1 MRRIAVL
8 ARRLR
13 VALAV
18 LVAVLRCCTRAS
30 DNAQRC
36 KVRQIGVGAASPEV
50 GMGTRM
56 SGSVGRGVALVAVSS
71 LLAVSACASV
81 PISNRSPGA
90 QTPTLSPST
99 SAGSSCTAG
108 SVSYSLAS
116 HPLTVAYRLSRM
128 PSTVSIAVMDIN
140 NSEPPRYGTP
150 DGLPFKKGGDLPF
163 DIYTPWNMTLV
174 KQVAGDVPPKVYSD
188 GGSIGCDAL
197 NGTMSWSLKPGTRAI
212 VVSAPPLETP
222 VPTGWLNIMWTWEV
236 VGDRIL
242 IPQPPETIGDALDV
256 QPVTAISYNG
266 EKQDGSSISLTLLE
280 QYIQQ
285 KWQPRTGS

>member
-1 MRRIAVL
+1 
-8 ARRLR
+8 
-13 VALAV
+13 
-18 LVAVLRCCTRAS
+18 
-30 DNAQRC
+30 
-36 KVRQIGVGAASPEV
+36 
-50 GMGTRM
+50 MGTRM
-56 SGSVGRGVALVAVSS
+56 SGSVERAVALVAVSS

-81 PISNRSPGA
+81 PTSTQPGA
-90 QTPTLSPST
+90 QTPAPAT
-99 SAGSSCTAG
+99 SVNSSCTAG
-108 SVSYSLAS
+108 SVEYAFAS

-150 DGLPFKKGGDLPF
+150 DGLPFQKGDNLPF
-163 DIYTPWNMTLV
+163 DIYTPWNTTLV
-174 KQVAGDVPPKVYSD
+174 KQLTGDVPPKVYAD
-188 GGSIGCDAL
+188 GGSIGCDSL
-197 NGTMSWSLKPGTRAI
+197 GGTMSWSLKPGTRAV

-242 IPQPPETIGDALDV
+242 IPQPPETIGDTLDV
-256 QPVTAISYNG
+256 QLASAMSYNG
-266 EKQDGSSISLTLLE
+266 KEQDGSSVSLALLE